1 MNEWSADGNMMRKA
15 RFGLACAQRVGR
27 SQGQGSGSR
36 LVQAPRPAWLV
47 WLVWLVWLALVA
59 SFALPSLQ
67 PASRCRTAGG
77 LQASSE
83 P

>member
-36 LVQAPRPAWLV
+36 LVQV